1 MCVAGG
7 RVFNEACVPPSK
19 IKRES
24 VSLAR
29 QLRAK
34 IKAMGPITVAE
45 YMKEVLT
52 NPVTGYYMYRDVIGE
67 TGDFITSPELGQL
80 FGEASVSKYIIFTVL
95 KISLLSYI
103 KFLNKCY
110 NIPSDCCWKYQSFT
124 PFHWLE
130 EVM

>member
-1 MCVAGG
+1 VYVAGG
-7 RVFNEACVPPSK
+7 RVFNETCVPPSK

-24 VSLAR
+24 LSLAR

-52 NPVTGYYMYRDVIGE
+52 NPVTGYYMYRDAIGE

-80 FGEASVSKYIIFTVL
+80 FGEASVSKYINFTVL
-95 KISLLSYI
+95 KISLFSYI
-103 KFLNKCY
+103 KFLNKCS
-110 NIPSDCCWKYQSFT
+110 NIPSNY
-124 PFHWLE
+124 WLE
-130 EVM
+130 VPVFHRISLA

>member
-1 MCVAGG
+1 VYVAGG
-7 RVFNEACVPPSK
+7 RVFNETCVPPSK

-52 NPVTGYYMYRDVIGE
+52 NPVAGYYMYRDVIGE

-80 FGEASVSKYIIFTVL
+80 FGEASVSKYVIFTVL
-95 KISLLSYI
+95 KISFSYF

-110 NIPSDCCWKYQSFT
+110 NMPSDCCLEI
-124 PFHWLE
+124 PAFHCIYLT
-130 EVM
+130 

>member
-1 MCVAGG
+1 VYVAGG
-7 RVFNEACVPPSK
+7 GLGNGTCVPPRK

-95 KISLLSYI
+95 KISFSYV

-110 NIPSDCCWKYQSFT
+110 NIPTD
-124 PFHWLE
+124 
-130 EVM
+130 